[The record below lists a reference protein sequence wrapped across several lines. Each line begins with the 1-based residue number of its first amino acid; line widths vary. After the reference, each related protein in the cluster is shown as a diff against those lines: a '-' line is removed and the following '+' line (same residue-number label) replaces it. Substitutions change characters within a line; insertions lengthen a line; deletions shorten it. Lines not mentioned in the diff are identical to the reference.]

1 MVTIL
6 PLRDECHKRSGPKSA
21 DGCAVAQSYGIL
33 FAYLPAHAG
42 RLAIKVANM
51 DEKLGFK
58 PPYNSF
64 RTFWSFIGTLATK
77 PLPPQLDR
85 SMFDG
90 KSGSDQM
97 GLNFALQG
105 FGLIAS
111 DEEKRA
117 VKPTLE
123 EIVAADVE
131 GRKRLLGELIKQYYP
146 KQVAISAANG
156 TEDML
161 LDSFKT
167 DFNLT
172 GETRRKAATW
182 FLHAMTEAGLAVSP
196 HFPKVRAG
204 GATQVTGSR
213 RPRLARKKPATA
225 EPEVIRDDRIAGT
238 VGDEITVNLQAGGT
252 VTLRVNVGHV
262 ALSRNKNDRDFVQKL
277 MDALTAYEEATP
289 SAKPMGVAE
298 EEAVL

>member
-1 MVTIL
+1 
-6 PLRDECHKRSGPKSA
+6 
-21 DGCAVAQSYGIL
+21 VAHVYGIL
-33 FAYLPAHAG
+33 VIFFPAHAG
-42 RLAIKVANM
+42 RLAIKAANM

-64 RTFWSFIGTLATK
+64 RTFWGFIGTLATK

-117 VKPTLE
+117 VKPALE
-123 EIVAADVE
+123 EIVVADAE
-131 GRKRLLGELIKQYYP
+131 ERKRLLGDLIKRYYP

-161 LDSFKT
+161 LDSFKD
-167 DFNLT
+167 DFSLT

-196 HFPKVRAG
+196 HFPTVRTG

-213 RPRLARKKPATA
+213 RPRLARKKPTTA
-225 EPEVIRDDRIAGT
+225 EPEVRGDDRTPG
-238 VGDEITVNLQAGGT
+238 VGDEITVKLQAGGT

-262 ALSRNKNDRDFVQKL
+262 ALSRNKTDREFVQAL
-277 MDALTAYEEATP
+277 MDALTEYEEKSSTSRVPGTGEEEATP
-289 SAKPMGVAE
+289 
-298 EEAVL
+298 